1 MPDVAAEL
9 QALGV
14 SGPIAGVLAQYAEVV
29 ELPASA
35 VEREALFDQGGRFGA
50 AGKLWSI
57 RPGNLLINWKMALL
71 SGPGLLAAVVAGG
84 PLAVTLG
91 LLAALVPLAQGAAV
105 ELGEKHAAVARAL
118 WSDDTLNEAQPI
130 AEAAL
135 ARRLGMG
142 EPELASVL
150 TGLAQ
155 LGIVTLNDGTVIRR
169 DQLMLEG

>member
-14 SGPIAGVLAQYAEVV
+14 SGPIAGVFAQYAEVV

-35 VEREALFDQGGRFGA
+35 VEREALLGTGGKFGT
-50 AGKLWSI
+50 AGKLWSV
-57 RPGNLLINWKMALL
+57 RPGNLLINWKAALL
-71 SGPGLLAAVVAGG
+71 SGPGLLAATVAGG
-84 PLAVTLG
+84 PLVVTLG
-91 LLAALVPLAQGAAV
+91 LLAALVPLAQAVAV
-105 ELGEKHAAVARAL
+105 ELGEKHAEVARAL

-130 AEAAL
+130 AEADL
-135 ARRLGMG
+135 ARRLSMG
-142 EPELASVL
+142 ERELESVL
-150 TGLAQ
+150 TDLAQ